1 MGRDSTLF
9 ANLGRRL
16 FEKAVEASGH
26 SVYFTD
32 RNGVIQYVNPAF
44 EEVTGYTAAEAV
56 GKTPRILKSG
66 EHDEAFYE
74 ELWETILA
82 GDVWRNELIN
92 RRKSGERY
100 VVDQTIA
107 PVEDDGE
114 ITHFVAINV
123 DITDQHDYERRLE
136 RQNERLDEF
145 ASVVS
150 HDLNNMLTVAS
161 GNTELARETGDHSR
175 LDRVEEAHDRMQE
188 LTDELLTL
196 ARSGQAVEN
205 EQAVSLVSAAKEA
218 WSTTAT
224 ADATL
229 ACEDDVDVVA
239 DRERLRQLF
248 ENLFRNAVEHGST
261 SPRSST
267 REDAV
272 EHGSTSPPSRTQEDA
287 IECGSASPSSS
298 SRTDA
303 VEHGSDPPASEPPTG
318 GDAKRDGDGVTVRVG
333 VDDDTIYVAD
343 DGVGIDPDER
353 TEVFE
358 KGYTTDDDGNG
369 YGLTIVRNIAEAH
382 GWGVNVTE
390 SSAGG
395 ARFEI
400 TDAEFD
406 A

>member
-1 MGRDSTLF
+1 MGRDSTPF
-9 ANLGRRL
+9 ADLGQRL
-16 FEKAVEASGH
+16 FRKAVEASGH

-44 EEVTGYTAAEAV
+44 EETTGYTAEEAV

-107 PVEDDGE
+107 PVEDDGR

-136 RQNERLDEF
+136 QQNERLDEF

-188 LTDELLTL
+188 LTDDLLTL
-196 ARSGQAVEN
+196 ARSGQTVES
-205 EQAVSLVSAAKEA
+205 EQAVSLVSAAREA
-218 WSTTAT
+218 WNTTPT
-224 ADATL
+224 TDATL
-229 ACEDDVDVVA
+229 TCGESADVDVVA
-239 DRERLRQLF
+239 DRERLKQLL
-248 ENLFRNAVEHGST
+248 ENLFRNAVEHGSK
-261 SPRSST
+261 
-267 REDAV
+267 
-272 EHGSTSPPSRTQEDA
+272 G
-287 IECGSASPSSS
+287 SPSQ
-298 SRTDA
+298 TPA
-303 VEHGSDPPASEPPTG
+303 EGTVE
-318 GDAKRDGDGVTVRVG
+318 RDGGGVTVRVG
-333 VDDDTIYVAD
+333 VEDGTLYVAD
-343 DGVGIDPDER
+343 DGVGIDTPER
-353 TEVFE
+353 DDIFE
-358 KGYTTDDDGNG
+358 KGYTTEDDGNG

-382 GWGVNVTE
+382 GWTVDVTE
-390 SSAGG
+390 SKDGG
-395 ARFEI
+395 ARFEF
-400 TDAEFD
+400 TDAELD

>member
-1 MGRDSTLF
+1 MGRDTTPF
-9 ANLGRRL
+9 ADLGQRL
-16 FEKAVEASGH
+16 FRKAVEASGH

-44 EEVTGYTAAEAV
+44 EETTGYTAEEAV

-107 PVEDDGE
+107 PVEDDGR

-136 RQNERLDEF
+136 QQNERLDEF

-175 LDRVEEAHDRMQE
+175 LDRVEEAHDRMQS
-188 LTDELLTL
+188 LTDDLLTL
-196 ARSGQAVEN
+196 ARSGQTVEN
-205 EQAVSLVSAAKEA
+205 EQAVSLVSTAKEA
-218 WSTTAT
+218 WGTTPT
-224 ADATL
+224 TDATL
-229 ACEDDVDVVA
+229 ICEDSADVDILA
-239 DRERLRQLF
+239 DRERLKQIF
-248 ENLFRNAVEHGST
+248 ENLFRNAVEHGS
-261 SPRSST
+261 R
-267 REDAV
+267 D
-272 EHGSTSPPSRTQEDA
+272 
-287 IECGSASPSSS
+287 SPSQ
-298 SRTDA
+298 A
-303 VEHGSDPPASEPPTG
+303 PAEGTIERAG
-318 GDAKRDGDGVTVRVG
+318 GGVTVRAG
-333 VDDDTIYVAD
+333 VEDGTLYIAD
-343 DGVGIDPDER
+343 DGVGIDPAER
-353 TEVFE
+353 SEVFE

-369 YGLTIVRNIAEAH
+369 YGLTIVRNVAEAH
-382 GWGVNVTE
+382 GWAVDVTE
-390 SSAGG
+390 SEDGG

-400 TDAEFD
+400 TDAELD
-406 A
+406 P

>member
-1 MGRDSTLF
+1 MGRDTTPF
-9 ANLGRRL
+9 ADLGRRL
-16 FEKAVEASGH
+16 FREAVEASGH

-44 EEVTGYTAAEAV
+44 EEMTGYSAEEAV
-56 GKTPRILKSG
+56 GRTPRILKSG

-92 RRKSGERY
+92 RRQSGERY

-123 DITDQHDYERRLE
+123 DITDKHDYERRLE

-150 HDLNNMLTVAS
+150 HDLHNMLTVAS
-161 GNTELARETGDHSR
+161 GNTELARETDDHSR

-205 EQAVSLVSAAKEA
+205 EQAVSLASAAKEA

-224 ADATL
+224 GDATL

-239 DRERLRQLF
+239 DRERLKQLF

-261 SPRSST
+261 NPPSHAQ
-267 REDAV
+267 EDAV
-272 EHGSTSPPSRTQEDA
+272 EHGSTSP
-287 IECGSASPSSS
+287 SSS
-298 SRTDA
+298 PRTDA
-303 VEHGSDPPASEPPTG
+303 VEHGSDPSASQQPTD
-318 GDAKRDGDGVTVRVG
+318 GDAKRDGGGVTVRVG
-333 VDDDTIYVAD
+333 VADDTIYVAD
-343 DGVGIDPDER
+343 DGIGIDSDER
-353 TEVFE
+353 SEVFE
-358 KGYTTDDDGNG
+358 KGYTTGDDGNG
-369 YGLTIVRNIAEAH
+369 YGLAIVRNIADAH
-382 GWGVNVTE
+382 GWDVDVTE
-390 SSAGG
+390 STAGG